1 MSSLVATT
9 AYPASS
15 FHSTENSFA
24 FMPLDASGS
33 IVELSDEELED
44 INGSVAPLA
53 IYAVRIGGGA
63 VVGGI
68 AGGVA
73 SAING
78 QFSWRA
84 VGAGAAAGAI
94 GGAWGGWLKIAAL

>member
-1 MSSLVATT
+1 MSSLVAAT
-9 AYPASS
+9 AYPGSG
-15 FHSTENSFA
+15 FHSTDNSFA
-24 FMPLDASGS
+24 LMPLDASGS
-33 IVELSDEELED
+33 IIEMSDEELED
-44 INGSVAPLA
+44 INGSIAPLA

-73 SAING
+73 SYING
-78 QFSWRA
+78 KFSWRA

-94 GGAWGGWLKIAAL
+94 GGAWGGWLKVAGL